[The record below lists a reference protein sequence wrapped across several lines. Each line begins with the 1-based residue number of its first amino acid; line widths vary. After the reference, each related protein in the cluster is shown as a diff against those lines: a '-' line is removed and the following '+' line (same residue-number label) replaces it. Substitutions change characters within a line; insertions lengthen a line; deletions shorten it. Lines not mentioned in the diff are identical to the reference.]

1 MGRLERRREA
11 ERIKEAKAI
20 KQPEPVQQ
28 VEKKTKEP
36 EKQVQ
41 RNSIDKELKKELQK
55 QKNIFNQLEEKIAR
69 LNKQKTQLEADLAS
83 PDVYNDRNRF
93 VEQKQLIKTPAAICR
108 KHLPNTKL
116 PLKN

>member
-1 MGRLERRREA
+1 MKNLLLSTFLVLLLGSC
-11 ERIKEAKAI
+11 K
-20 KQPEPVQQ
+20 
-28 VEKKTKEP
+28 KEP

-93 VEQKQLIKTPAAICR
+93 VQTETAY
-108 KHLPNTKL
+108 
-116 PLKN
+116 KNDQ